1 MQVVSNER
9 LMVGIVVGVELAK
22 VSSIMMYIIY
32 MYTGMVLCIE
42 DDAIHRGRGM

>member
-1 MQVVSNER
+1 MVR
-9 LMVGIVVGVELAK
+9 LAARVELAK